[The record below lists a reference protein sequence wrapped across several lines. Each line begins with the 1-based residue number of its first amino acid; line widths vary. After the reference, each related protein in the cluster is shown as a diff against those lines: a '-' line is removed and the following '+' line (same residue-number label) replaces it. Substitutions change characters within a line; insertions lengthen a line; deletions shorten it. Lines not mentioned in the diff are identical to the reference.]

1 MHDINQITGQVV
13 DAAYKL
19 HSRLGPG
26 LMESAYRLILARD
39 LESRGLHVAQES
51 QITFE
56 YEGISIANGFRVDLL
71 VESCVVVE
79 LKSLERL
86 APVHTRQVLTYL
98 RLLDL
103 PIGLLINFGAARL
116 DDGLQ
121 RVINKRSS
129 LAAAS
134 IVAGRRSPLTA

>member
-1 MHDINQITGQVV
+1 MREINEVTGEIV
-13 DAAYKL
+13 DAAYRL
-19 HSRLGPG
+19 HSCLGPG

-39 LESRGLHVAQES
+39 LENRGLHVAQES

-56 YEGISIANGFRVDLL
+56 YEGMSITNGFRVDLL
-71 VESCVVVE
+71 VENCVIAE

-86 APVHTRQVLTYL
+86 APVHTRQILTYL

-116 DDGLQ
+116 DEGLH
-121 RVINKRSS
+121 RIVNPRSS
-129 LAAAS
+129 LAATS
-134 IVAGRRSPLTA
+134 IVPSRRAS

>member
-1 MHDINQITGQVV
+1 MREINEITGEVV
-13 DAAYKL
+13 DAAYLL
-19 HSRLGPG
+19 HTRLGPG
-26 LMESAYRLILARD
+26 LVESAYRLVLMAD
-39 LESRGLHVAQES
+39 LERRGLRVEQEKPIS
-51 QITFE
+51 FQ
-56 YEGISIANGFRVDLL
+56 YEGISIVNGFRVDLL
-71 VESCVVVE
+71 VENRVVVE

-121 RVINKRSS
+121 RVVNKRSS
-129 LAAAS
+129 LAPIS
-134 IVAGRRSPLTA
+134 IVPSR